1 MESNARLR
9 KGHRLLQLGVA
20 LLVFAALEGV
30 VIPSL
35 PVSRLGLSVHTLSA
49 IQALLFLA
57 FGLVWPRLVLENTAS
72 TVAWWTYV
80 YSTFATLAAY
90 VMAAIWGAGGS
101 TIPLASGGALGSPAQ
116 EMAIRIVLFSAAP
129 TFLIAM
135 ALVIRGLRMPS
146 EAAMS
151 VHRHSMAP
159 SSR

>member
-1 MESNARLR
+1 MESTVRLR
-9 KGHRLLQLGVA
+9 QGHRLLQLGVA

-90 VMAAIWGAGGS
+90 VMAAIWGAGDSLIQLAASTGRGS
-101 TIPLASGGALGSPAQ
+101 VVQETTID
-116 EMAIRIVLFSAAP
+116 IVAYSSAP
-129 TFLIAM
+129 TGIIAFALI
-135 ALVIRGLRMPS
+135 LWGLRSNTANEDRS
-146 EAAMS
+146 ETL
-151 VHRHSMAP
+151 
-159 SSR
+159 